1 MSPLAVNVEVAFRD
15 RESKAQNDSNYFN
28 NANIQTV
35 SVDICKY
42 KVHLSVLALGA
53 NSICLISISML

>member
-35 SVDICKY
+35 SVDISIKCTCQY
-42 KVHLSVLALGA
+42 WHLVQIASA
-53 NSICLISISML
+53 